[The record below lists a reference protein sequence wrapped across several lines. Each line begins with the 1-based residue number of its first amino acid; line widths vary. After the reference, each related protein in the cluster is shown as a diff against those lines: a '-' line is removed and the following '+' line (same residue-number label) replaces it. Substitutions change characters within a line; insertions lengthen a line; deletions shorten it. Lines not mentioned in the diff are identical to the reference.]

1 MTKNSNEYD
10 RKYYAKRTAHIE
22 RRHCSECGKRRVYSS
37 KSICRACWLKTDE
50 GREYLKLMKIKSR
63 SKQADERH

>member
-1 MTKNSNEYD
+1 MSAH
-10 RKYYAKRTAHIE
+10 RKEVNKRYYAKRTAHIE
-22 RRHCSECGKRRVYSS
+22 RRHCSECNKRRVYSS

-63 SKQADERH
+63 SKQDEKQ